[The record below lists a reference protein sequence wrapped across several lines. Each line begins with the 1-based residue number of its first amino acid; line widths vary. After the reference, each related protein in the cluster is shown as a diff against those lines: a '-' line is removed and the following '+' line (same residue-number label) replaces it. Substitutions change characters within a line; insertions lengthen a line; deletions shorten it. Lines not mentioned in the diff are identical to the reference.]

1 MVQFPEKYPEHLKDK
16 LVYLD
21 LNSMVNKIN
30 SDVQKNIVNIF
41 VDKLNMYD
49 FKNKSLLILS
59 QPLSE
64 DGYIKEEEKIE
75 LYKHIIDTHGQDYN
89 IILKKHPREKTIYNF
104 SQSLELDGNFPSE
117 VFKLLDIKFE
127 KAIGICTG
135 AIKFVDAKEAFNIDE
150 DFLKKCKVKK

>member
-1 MVQFPEKYPEHLKDK
+1 MVQFPEKYPKHLSDK

-21 LNSMVNKIN
+21 LNSMVSKID
-30 SDVQKNIVNIF
+30 SGVQKNIANVF

-49 FKNKSLLILS
+49 FKDKSLLILS

-64 DGYIKEEEKIE
+64 DGHIKEEEKIE
-75 LYKHIIDTHGQDYN
+75 FYKDIIDTYGQGYN

-104 SQSLELDGNFPSE
+104 PQVLELYGNFPSE

-150 DFLKKCKVKK
+150 DFLKKCKVRK